1 MAKQLRIKNV
11 DSKFNLTAGE
21 LKGWLTA
28 NFADTTPVVLKCA
41 GKNYRLREWCTVGT
55 TPVLIGKRGKSDK

>member
-11 DSKFNLTAGE
+11 DGKFNLTTGE
-21 LKGWLTA
+21 LKSWLTN
-28 NFADTTPVVLKCA
+28 NFSDTTPVVLKCA
-41 GKNYRLREWCTVGT
+41 GKNYRLREWGTVSG

>member
-1 MAKQLRIKNV
+1 MAKQLRIKNT
-11 DSKFNLTAGE
+11 DNKFTLTAGE
-21 LKGWLTA
+21 LKTWLV

-41 GKNYRLREWCTVGT
+41 GKNYRLRDWGTVSG